1 MRETELAQVTISDRG
16 DEICDLLKDQNFF
29 SDKKSAYITA
39 ICLAIALDLPL
50 DPKIPTPN
58 NRWHAG
64 AVFHSPG
71 RELASVMTLMGYAD
85 DEIVTK
91 GKMLA
96 EAGLRYIE
104 TKRLSQSDL
113 IDVLLNVGMNS
124 STTANDEAL

>member
-1 MRETELAQVTISDRG
+1 MRETELAQVPISDRV
-16 DEICDLLKDQNFF
+16 DEVCEITRNQNFF
-29 SDKKSAYITA
+29 SDKESAFITA
-39 ICLAIALDLPL
+39 TCLAIALDLPP

-96 EAGLRYIE
+96 DAGLRYIE

-113 IDVLLNVGMNS
+113 IDVLLNVEMN
-124 STTANDEAL
+124 D